1 MVIISKAHRKEVY
14 SYLFKEG
21 VMVVKKDP
29 VLKNHNDVAV
39 PNLHVMMLLN
49 SLHSRNYVVEKFN
62 WQWRYY
68 TLNDE
73 GIEYLRGA
81 LYLAPEELPLT
92 MTKKASRGS
101 VSFHI
106 MYVYVFFFQK
116 DDEKPGK
123 GQGGKGG
130 ANRWNRE

>member
-101 VSFHI
+101 VSFPM
-106 MYVYVFFFQK
+106 MYVYVFFFS
-116 DDEKPGK
+116 EG
-123 GQGGKGG
+123 
-130 ANRWNRE
+130 